1 MHPSTPR
8 EHIHVTSSL
17 AGLRVAPA
25 HVHWVADPSFKRQD
39 VREVRFYVDGK
50 LSWID
55 PEKPYTYGGDGGFLV
70 TSWLADIAD
79 SGAHAARFTR
89 HTFTT
94 EAVAVD
100 GSQAREEVV
109 LRVRSLKHMP
119 NLPYGIWGRPVG
131 GPPWPRAIDVL
142 SPGVLWIGAPIEHA
156 TAYEVEADGG
166 TLRILAPIR
175 KGPGGDGRHRAGM
188 ALRQLRLRPRRAV
201 CRLPVVVRPWRH
213 ASAHRRAR
221 SVRGPQ
227 AEARGNLGGPR
238 LSLRCWGA
246 GTWRPAPQPR
256 EDVEIYDIDTSS
268 SLSSSVGLIVEP
280 TTCLR
285 MR

>member
-1 MHPSTPR
+1 MHRAFTGRCWAAVCAFAVLGASGCFGGGGGASPVRPSTAR
-8 EHIHVTSSL
+8 EHIRVTSTL
-17 AGLRVAPA
+17 AGLRVAPG

-131 GPPWPRAIDVL
+131 GPPGPRAIDVL

-175 KGPGGDGRHRAGM
+175 KGPGGTGVTEQGWHFDSYDCDPGGPFAVYRWSFGPGVT
-188 ALRQLRLRPRRAV
+188 LRLTAVRDPCAARRQK
-201 CRLPVVVRPWRH
+201 LEGIW
-213 ASAHRRAR
+213 
-221 SVRGPQ
+221 
-227 AEARGNLGGPR
+227 
-238 LSLRCWGA
+238 
-246 GTWRPAPQPR
+246 
-256 EDVEIYDIDTSS
+256 
-268 SLSSSVGLIVEP
+268 VGLD
-280 TTCLR
+280 
-285 MR
+285 